1 MISII
6 LSRPRFSKEIKKLKR
21 YFNQELVDT
30 TGACLS
36 FACAFHCMATPLLIA
51 VLPFIGLTFLI
62 GERAEFVLII
72 IATVLA
78 TGSLVWG
85 VRHHRSWQVFLIL
98 VAAVAFIVIG
108 RTVIEGSYAVVFHTA
123 SGILLAAAHLV
134 NRHLCKTCPA
144 CEPREV

>member
-6 LSRPRFSKEIKKLKR
+6 LSRPRFSKEIKLKR

-36 FACAFHCMATPLLIA
+36 FACAFHCMATPFLVA
-51 VLPFIGLTFLI
+51 VLPFIGLSFLI

-72 IATVLA
+72 IAAVLA

-85 VRHHRSWQVFLIL
+85 VRYHGSWQVFLIL
-98 VAAVAFIVIG
+98 GAAVAFIVIG
-108 RTVIEGSYAVVFHTA
+108 RTVIEGSYTVVFHTA
-123 SGILLAAAHLV
+123 SGILLASAHLV
-134 NRHLCKTCPA
+134 NRYLCKICSA
-144 CEPREV
+144 CEVGDV